1 MKNLTLII
9 LTCISV
15 SLFAQK
21 TKTKGCGWYEY
32 IQPPSNMALGQFKS
46 YFVEPDLSSERIS
59 DIKSKC
65 NLTGLTKTNN
75 EVAADI
81 IVKISVTRIAFQPH
95 DYKKN
100 VTTTEKDGVKTTTV
114 THTYTGYGSY
124 NVRYKIYSRANNELI
139 YSTEYQGGKSI
150 NVSSR
155 TSATD
160 AYNKYK
166 NQKQSAKNNYVGA
179 GIIAI
184 NKKVNDVLCY
194 LNKKQNIKGL
204 EVKAKKFNYDDYNK
218 GIEILATFL
227 NDPNKETRTTEINN
241 AIKFWETE
249 IPNADLDSKKARI
262 NKKVLAGAHYNIGLA
277 HFMLYN
283 YEQAKA
289 ALVEAQKYDK
299 SVTIHHKPLIKE
311 CEKQIPRKVNLK

>member
-1 MKNLTLII
+1 MKNLSLII

-46 YFVEPDLSSERIS
+46 YFVEPDLSSEKIS
-59 DIKSKC
+59 VIKSKC

-75 EVAADI
+75 EVDADV
-81 IVKISVTRIAFQPH
+81 IVKISVTRIAFQPY

-114 THTYTGYGSY
+114 THTYTGQGSY
-124 NVRYKIYSRANNELI
+124 NVRYKIYSRANNELL
-139 YSTEYQGGKSI
+139 YSTDYQGGKSI

-155 TSATD
+155 TSASD

-166 NQKQSAKNNYVGA
+166 SQKQTAKSNYVGS

-194 LNKKQNIKGL
+194 LNRKQNIKGL
-204 EVKAKKFNYDDYNK
+204 EVKAKKFDYDDYNK

-227 NDPNKETRTTEINN
+227 NDPNKETRSTEINN
-241 AIKFWETE
+241 AIKFWKTE

>member
-32 IQPPSNMALGQFKS
+32 IQPPSNMALSQFKS

-75 EVAADI
+75 EVDADV

-100 VTTTEKDGVKTTTV
+100 ETTTEKDGVKTTTV

-124 NVRYKIYSRANNELI
+124 NVRYKIYSRANNELL
-139 YSTEYQGGKSI
+139 YSTDYQGGKSI

-283 YEQAKA
+283 YEKAKV
-289 ALVEAQKYDK
+289 ALIEAQKYDK
-299 SVTIHHKPLIKE
+299 SVSVQHRPLIKE

>member
-75 EVAADI
+75 EVDADV

-124 NVRYKIYSRANNELI
+124 NVRYKIYSRANNELL
-139 YSTEYQGGKSI
+139 YSTDYQGGK
-150 NVSSR
+150 V
-155 TSATD
+155 
-160 AYNKYK
+160 
-166 NQKQSAKNNYVGA
+166 
-179 GIIAI
+179 
-184 NKKVNDVLCY
+184 
-194 LNKKQNIKGL
+194 
-204 EVKAKKFNYDDYNK
+204 
-218 GIEILATFL
+218 
-227 NDPNKETRTTEINN
+227 
-241 AIKFWETE
+241 
-249 IPNADLDSKKARI
+249 
-262 NKKVLAGAHYNIGLA
+262 H
-277 HFMLYN
+277 
-283 YEQAKA
+283 
-289 ALVEAQKYDK
+289 
-299 SVTIHHKPLIKE
+299 
-311 CEKQIPRKVNLK
+311 

>member
-32 IQPPSNMALGQFKS
+32 IQPPSNMALSQFKS

-75 EVAADI
+75 EVDADL

-100 VTTTEKDGVKTTTV
+100 ETTTEKDGVKTTTV

-124 NVRYKIYSRANNELI
+124 NVRYKIYSRANNELL
-139 YSTEYQGGKSI
+139 YSTDYQGGKSI

-283 YEQAKA
+283 YEKAKV
-289 ALVEAQKYDK
+289 ALIEAQKYDK
-299 SVTIHHKPLIKE
+299 SVAAQHRPLIKE

>member
-32 IQPPSNMALGQFKS
+32 IQPPSNMALSQFKS

-75 EVAADI
+75 EVDADV

-100 VTTTEKDGVKTTTV
+100 ETTTEKDGVKTTTV

-124 NVRYKIYSRANNELI
+124 NVRYKIYSRANNELL
-139 YSTEYQGGKSI
+139 YSTDYQGGKSI

-194 LNKKQNIKGL
+194 LNKKQNIKVL

-283 YEQAKA
+283 YEKAKV
-289 ALVEAQKYDK
+289 ALIEAQKYDK
-299 SVTIHHKPLIKE
+299 SVSAQHRPLIKE